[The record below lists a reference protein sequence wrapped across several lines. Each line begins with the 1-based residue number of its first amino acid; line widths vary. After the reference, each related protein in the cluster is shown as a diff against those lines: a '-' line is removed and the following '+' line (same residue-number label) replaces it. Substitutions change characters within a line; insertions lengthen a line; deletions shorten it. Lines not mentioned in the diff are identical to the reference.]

1 MRSTSSLLAIGQL
14 TLLVCGPVQGQD
26 LVIANA
32 RIIDGNGGIIDS
44 GSVVVRDGRIASVSA
59 ATANAAVEPA
69 AAEPADAGGA
79 RTINAGGMTVM
90 PGFIDAHRHLIS
102 GDPDLWL
109 AEQAVPRMQEFLDAG
124 FTTVLSAGDD
134 LDAILELRRRLDE
147 GEIRGPRLIAAGR
160 APLAQSTGGFAPGV
174 DPARIDVSRPPHRP
188 TEPAPGIPHE
198 ETRARVQQ
206 LAAIGVDAIKTVI
219 IVTPDGPEQETLSVI
234 ADEARRLGIPSITHA
249 VTVVDT
255 VAAVEAGT
263 HVLVHTPHIGQ
274 LDEETAR
281 MIADSG
287 IPMMS
292 TLGIFVPTFAADNTV
307 IRDRTGMDNV
317 PRFRDLD
324 PFPMDTI
331 SSAGQGPVNA
341 RMLWDAGIVYGFG
354 TDTRFLPRDA
364 LFHELRPLHLVF
376 SAEDIVTIMGR
387 NAAISIGR
395 LDELG
400 TVEAGKLADLVIL
413 DGDPLDD
420 PYDLLNVRVVVQGG
434 EIVVDNR

>member
-1 MRSTSSLLAIGQL
+1 MRRTFGLLAMGHL
-14 TLLVCGPVQGQD
+14 ALLFCSPVWGQD

-32 RIIDGNGGIIDS
+32 RIIDGNGGVIEN
-44 GSVVVRDGRIASVSA
+44 GTVVVQDGRIASVSA
-59 ATANAAVEPA
+59 G
-69 AAEPADAGGA
+69 PADSGGA
-79 RTINAGGMTVM
+79 QVIDAGGMTVM
-90 PGFIDAHRHLIS
+90 PGFIDAHRHVIS
-102 GDPDLWL
+102 GDPDPWL

-124 FTTVLSAGDD
+124 FTAVLSAGDN

-147 GEIRGPRLIAAGR
+147 GELRGPRLIVAGR
-160 APLAQSTGGFAPGV
+160 APLAQSTGGFTPGV
-174 DPARIDVSRPPHRP
+174 DPARIDISRPPHRP

-198 ETRARVQQ
+198 ETRARIQQ
-206 LAAIGVDAIKTVI
+206 LAAAGVDAIKTVI

-234 ADEARRLGIPSITHA
+234 ADEAERQGIPSITHS

-287 IPMMS
+287 IPMIS
-292 TLGIFVPTFAADNTV
+292 TLGIFVPTFAADNAV
-307 IRDRTGMDNV
+307 IRARTGLDNV
-317 PRFRDLD
+317 PRFRDLY

-341 RMLWDAGIVYGFG
+341 RMLWDAGMVYGFG
-354 TDTRFLPRDA
+354 TDTRFVPRDS
-364 LFHELRPLHLVF
+364 FYQELKPLVLMF
-376 SAEDIVTIMGR
+376 SAQDIVTIMSR
-387 NAAISIGR
+387 NAAMAIGR

-413 DGDPLDD
+413 DGDPLEN
-420 PYDLLNVRVVVQGG
+420 PHDLLDVSMVVKGG

>member
-1 MRSTSSLLAIGQL
+1 MSRTSGLLAIGHL
-14 TLLVCGPVQGQD
+14 TLLVGSSVWGQN
-26 LVIANA
+26 LVITNA
-32 RIIDGNGGIIDS
+32 RIIDGNGGVIDS
-44 GSVVVRDGRIASVSA
+44 GSVVVQAGRIASVSA
-59 ATANAAVEPA
+59 DPAN
-69 AAEPADAGGA
+69 AGGA
-79 RTINAGGMTVM
+79 ETINAGGMTVM
-90 PGFIDAHRHLIS
+90 PGFIDAHRHVIS
-102 GDPDLWL
+102 GDPDRWL
-109 AEQAVPRMQEFLDAG
+109 TEQAIPRMQEFLDAG

-134 LDAILELRRRLDE
+134 LVAILELRRRLDE
-147 GEIRGPRLIAAGR
+147 GEISGPRLMVSGR

-188 TEPAPGIPHE
+188 TESAPGIPHE
-198 ETRARVQQ
+198 QTRARIQQ
-206 LAAIGVDAIKTVI
+206 LADAGVDTIKTVI
-219 IVTPDGPEQETLSVI
+219 IITPDGPEQETLSVI
-234 ADEARRLGIPSITHA
+234 ADEAQRQGIPSITHA

-287 IPMMS
+287 IPMVS
-292 TLGIFVPTFAADNTV
+292 TLGIFVPTFAADNEL

-341 RMLWDAGIVYGFG
+341 RMLWDAGVVYGFG
-354 TDTRFLPRDA
+354 TDTRFEPQDS

-376 SAEDIVTIMGR
+376 SAADIVTIMSR
-387 NAAISIGR
+387 NAAIAIGR

-420 PYDLLNVRVVVQGG
+420 PYDLLNVRVVIQGG

>member
-1 MRSTSSLLAIGQL
+1 MRITSGLLAIGHL
-14 TLLVCGPVQGQD
+14 TLLVCGPAWGQN
-26 LVIANA
+26 LVIADA
-32 RIIDGNGGIIDS
+32 RIIDGNGGVIDS
-44 GSVVVRDGRIASVSA
+44 GTVVIQDGRIAAVS
-59 ATANAAVEPA
+59 T
-69 AAEPADAGGA
+69 EPADSGSAQVIDAGGL
-79 RTINAGGMTVM
+79 TVM
-90 PGFIDAHRHLIS
+90 PGFVDAHRHVIS
-102 GDPDLWL
+102 GDPDQWL
-109 AEQAVPRMQEFLDAG
+109 AEQSVPRMQEFLDAG

-134 LDAILELRRRLDE
+134 LDAILELRRRLEE

-160 APLAQSTGGFAPGV
+160 APLAQSAGGFAPGV

-198 ETRARVQQ
+198 QTRARIQQ
-206 LAAIGVDAIKTVI
+206 LADAGVDAIKTVI
-219 IVTPDGPEQETLSVI
+219 IITPDGPEQETLSVI
-234 ADEARRLGIPSITHA
+234 AEEAERLGIPSITHA

-281 MIADSG
+281 MITDSG

-292 TLGIFVPTFAADNTV
+292 TLGIFVPTFAADNAI

-317 PRFRDLD
+317 PRFRDLE

-354 TDTRFLPRDA
+354 TDTRFLPRDS

-376 SAEDIVTIMGR
+376 SAEDIVTIMSR
-387 NAAISIGR
+387 NAAIAIGR

-400 TVEAGKLADLVIL
+400 TVEAGKLADFVLL

-420 PYDLLNVRVVVQGG
+420 PYDLLNVSMVIKGG

>member
-1 MRSTSSLLAIGQL
+1 MRRTNGLLAIGHL
-14 TLLVCGPVQGQD
+14 TLLVCSPVWGQD
-26 LVIANA
+26 LAIANA
-32 RIIDGNGGIIDS
+32 RIIDGNGGVIDS
-44 GSVVVRDGRIASVSA
+44 GSVVVRGGRIASVSA
-59 ATANAAVEPA
+59 DS
-69 AAEPADAGGA
+69 ADTGGA
-79 RTINAGGMTVM
+79 EVIDAGGMTVM
-90 PGFIDAHRHLIS
+90 PGFIDAHRHVIS
-102 GDPDLWL
+102 GGPDRWL
-109 AEQAVPRMQEFLDAG
+109 AEQAIPRMQEFLDAG

-147 GEIRGPRLIAAGR
+147 GEISGPRLMVSGR

-198 ETRARVQQ
+198 QTRARIQQ
-206 LAAIGVDAIKTVI
+206 LADAGVDTIKTVI
-219 IVTPDGPEQETLSVI
+219 IITPDGPEQETLSVI
-234 ADEARRLGIPSITHA
+234 ADEAQRQGIPSITHA

-287 IPMMS
+287 IPMVS
-292 TLGIFVPTFAADNTV
+292 TLGIFVPTFAADNEL

-341 RMLWDAGIVYGFG
+341 RMLWDAGVVYGFG
-354 TDTRFLPRDA
+354 TDTRFEPQDS

-376 SAEDIVTIMGR
+376 SAADIVTIMSR
-387 NAAISIGR
+387 NAAIAIGR
-395 LDELG
+395 PNELG

-420 PYDLLNVRVVVQGG
+420 PYDLLNVRVVIQGG

>member
-1 MRSTSSLLAIGQL
+1 MRMTSGLLASGHLI
-14 TLLVCGPVQGQD
+14 LLVCGQAWGQN
-26 LVIANA
+26 LAIANA
-32 RIIDGNGGIIDS
+32 RIIDGNGGVIDS
-44 GSVVVRDGRIASVSA
+44 GTIVVQDGRIASVS
-59 ATANAAVEPA
+59 T
-69 AAEPADAGGA
+69 EPADSDGVQVIDAGGL
-79 RTINAGGMTVM
+79 TVM
-90 PGFIDAHRHLIS
+90 PGFIDAHRHVIN
-102 GDPDLWL
+102 GDPDQWL
-109 AEQAVPRMQEFLDAG
+109 DEQAVPRMREFLEAG

-134 LDAILELRRRLDE
+134 LDAILELRRRLEE
-147 GEIRGPRLIAAGR
+147 GEIGGPRLIAAGR

-174 DPARIDVSRPPHRP
+174 DPARIDISRPPHRP

-198 ETRARVQQ
+198 QTRARVQQ
-206 LAAIGVDAIKTVI
+206 LADAGVDAIKTVI

-234 ADEARRLGIPSITHA
+234 ADEAERLGIPSITHA

-274 LDEETAR
+274 LDEETAQ

-292 TLGIFVPTFAADNTV
+292 TLGIFVPTFAADNAI

-354 TDTRFLPRDA
+354 TDTRFLPRDS
-364 LFHELRPLHLVF
+364 LLHELRPLHLVF
-376 SAEDIVTIMGR
+376 SAEDIVTIMSR
-387 NAAISIGR
+387 NAAIAIGR
-395 LDELG
+395 PDELG
-400 TVEAGKLADLVIL
+400 TIEAGKLADLVIL

-420 PYDLLNVRVVVQGG
+420 PYDLLNVSMVIKGG

>member
-1 MRSTSSLLAIGQL
+1 MSRTSGLLAIGHL
-14 TLLVCGPVQGQD
+14 TLLVCSPVWGQD
-26 LVIANA
+26 LAIANA
-32 RIIDGNGGIIDS
+32 RIIDGNGGVIDS
-44 GSVVVRDGRIASVSA
+44 GSVVVRDDRIASVA
-59 ATANAAVEPA
+59 ADS
-69 AAEPADAGGA
+69 ADAGGA
-79 RTINAGGMTVM
+79 RVIDAGGMTVM

-102 GDPDLWL
+102 GDPDQWL
-109 AEQAVPRMQEFLDAG
+109 AEQSAPRMQEFLDAG

-147 GEIRGPRLIAAGR
+147 GEISGPRLMVSGR

-198 ETRARVQQ
+198 QTRARIQQ
-206 LAAIGVDAIKTVI
+206 LANTGVDTIKTVI

-234 ADEARRLGIPSITHA
+234 ADEAQRLGIPSITHA

-255 VAAVEAGT
+255 VAAVQAGT

-287 IPMMS
+287 IPMVS
-292 TLGIFVPTFAADNTV
+292 TLGIFVPTFAADNEL

-354 TDTRFLPRDA
+354 TDTRFEPKDS
-364 LFHELRPLHLVF
+364 LFHELKPLHLVF
-376 SAEDIVTIMGR
+376 SAEDIVTIMSR
-387 NAAISIGR
+387 NAAIAIGR

-420 PYDLLNVRVVVQGG
+420 PYDLLNVRVVIKGG

>member
-1 MRSTSSLLAIGQL
+1 MRMTSGLLAIGHL
-14 TLLVCGPVQGQD
+14 LLLVCGPAWGQN

-32 RIIDGNGGIIDS
+32 RIINGDGEVMDS
-44 GSVVVRDGRIASVSA
+44 GSVVVQGNRIASVSA
-59 ATANAAVEPA
+59 VPA
-69 AAEPADAGGA
+69 EAGGA
-79 RTINAGGMTVM
+79 QVIDADGLTVM
-90 PGFIDAHRHLIS
+90 PGFIDAHRHVIS
-102 GDPDLWL
+102 GDPDQWL
-109 AEQAVPRMQEFLDAG
+109 DEQAVPRMQEFLDAG

-134 LDAILELRRRLDE
+134 LDAILELRRRLEE

-160 APLAQSTGGFAPGV
+160 APLAQSTGAFAPGV
-174 DPARIDVSRPPHRP
+174 DPARIDISRPPHRP

-198 ETRARVQQ
+198 QTRARIQQ
-206 LAAIGVDAIKTVI
+206 LAEAGVDAIKTVI
-219 IVTPDGPEQETLSVI
+219 IITPDGPEQETLSVI
-234 ADEARRLGIPSITHA
+234 ADEAERLGIPSITHA

-274 LDEETAR
+274 LDEETAQ

-292 TLGIFVPTFAADNTV
+292 TLGIFVPTFAADNAI

-354 TDTRFLPRDA
+354 TDTRFLPRDS

-376 SAEDIVTIMGR
+376 SAEDIVTIMSR
-387 NAAISIGR
+387 NAAIAIGR

-400 TVEAGKLADLVIL
+400 TVEAGKLADLVLL

-420 PYDLLNVRVVVQGG
+420 PYNLLNVSMVIKGG

>member
-1 MRSTSSLLAIGQL
+1 MRKTIGLLAMGHL
-14 TLLVCGPVQGQD
+14 TVLFCGPVLGQN
-26 LVIANA
+26 LVITNA
-32 RIIDGNGGIIDS
+32 RIIDGNGGVIDS
-44 GSVVVRDGRIASVSA
+44 GSVVVQDGIITAVSA
-59 ATANAAVEPA
+59 G
-69 AAEPADAGGA
+69 PADSGDAQFLD
-79 RTINAGGMTVM
+79 AGGMTVM
-90 PGFIDAHRHLIS
+90 PGFIDAHRHVIS
-102 GDPDLWL
+102 GDPDQWL
-109 AEQAVPRMQEFLDAG
+109 AEQAVPRMQGFLDAG

-174 DPARIDVSRPPHRP
+174 DPARIDISRPPHRP
-188 TEPAPGIPHE
+188 TEPAPGIPQE
-198 ETRARVQQ
+198 DTRARIQQ
-206 LAAIGVDAIKTVI
+206 LAAAGVDAIKTVI

-234 ADEARRLGIPSITHA
+234 ADEAQRLGIPSITHA

-292 TLGIFVPTFAADNTV
+292 TLGIFVPTFAADNEV

-331 SSAGQGPVNA
+331 ASAGQGPVNA
-341 RMLWDAGIVYGFG
+341 RMLWDAGIVYGYG
-354 TDTRFLPRDA
+354 SDTRFVPRDS
-364 LFHELRPLHLVF
+364 LFQELKPLVLVF
-376 SAEDIVTIMGR
+376 SAEDIVTIMSR
-387 NAAISIGR
+387 NAAIAIGR

-413 DGDPLDD
+413 DGDPLED
-420 PYDLLNVRVVVQGG
+420 PYDLLNVSMVIKGG

>member
-1 MRSTSSLLAIGQL
+1 MRMTSGLLATGHL
-14 TLLVCGPVQGQD
+14 LLLVCGPAWGQN

-32 RIIDGNGGIIDS
+32 RIIDGNGGVMDS
-44 GSVVVRDGRIASVSA
+44 GSVVVQDGRIASVSA
-59 ATANAAVEPA
+59 A
-69 AAEPADAGGA
+69 PADAGGA
-79 RTINAGGMTVM
+79 QVIDADGLTVM
-90 PGFIDAHRHLIS
+90 PGFIDAHRHVIS
-102 GDPDLWL
+102 GDPDKWL

-134 LDAILELRRRLDE
+134 LDAILELRRRLGE

-174 DPARIDVSRPPHRP
+174 DPARIDISRPPHRP
-188 TEPAPGIPHE
+188 TEPAPGIPHVHS
-198 ETRARVQQ
+198 RARIQ
-206 LAAIGVDAIKTVI
+206 LLAEVGVDAIKTVI
-219 IVTPDGPEQETLSVI
+219 IITPDGPEQETLSVI
-234 ADEARRLGIPSITHA
+234 ADEAERLGIPSITHA

-274 LDEETAR
+274 LDEETAQ

-292 TLGIFVPTFAADNTV
+292 TLGIFVPTFAADNAI

-317 PRFRDLD
+317 PRFRDLE

-354 TDTRFLPRDA
+354 TDTRFLPRDS

-376 SAEDIVTIMGR
+376 SAEDIVTIMSR
-387 NAAISIGR
+387 NAAIAIGR

-400 TVEAGKLADLVIL
+400 TVEAGKLADIVLL

-420 PYDLLNVRVVVQGG
+420 PYNLLKVSIVIKGG

>member
-1 MRSTSSLLAIGQL
+1 MRGTGGLLAIGHL
-14 TLLVCGPVQGQD
+14 ALLVCSPVWSQD
-26 LVIANA
+26 LAITNA
-32 RIIDGNGGIIDS
+32 RIIDGNGGVIDS
-44 GSVVVRDGRIASVSA
+44 GSVVVRDGLI
-59 ATANAAVEPA
+59 AAVA
-69 AAEPADAGGA
+69 AAPADAGGGQA
-79 RTINAGGMTVM
+79 IDAGGMTVM

-102 GDPDLWL
+102 GDPDRWL
-109 AEQAVPRMQEFLDAG
+109 AEQSVPRMQEFLDAG
-124 FTTVLSAGDD
+124 FTAVLSAGDD

-147 GEIRGPRLIAAGR
+147 GEISGPRLMVSGR

-198 ETRARVQQ
+198 QTRARIQQ
-206 LAAIGVDAIKTVI
+206 LADAGVDTIKTVI
-219 IVTPDGPEQETLSVI
+219 IITPDGPEQETLSVI
-234 ADEARRLGIPSITHA
+234 ADEAQRLGIPSITHA

-287 IPMMS
+287 IPMVS
-292 TLGIFVPTFAADNTV
+292 TLGIFVPTFAADNEL

-331 SSAGQGPVNA
+331 SSAGQAPVNA

-354 TDTRFLPRDA
+354 TDTRFEPKDA
-364 LFHELRPLHLVF
+364 LFHELKPLHLVF

-387 NAAISIGR
+387 NAAIAIGR

-420 PYDLLNVRVVVQGG
+420 PYDVLNVRVVIQGG

>member
-1 MRSTSSLLAIGQL
+1 MRMTSGLLAIGHML
-14 TLLVCGPVQGQD
+14 LLVCSPAWGQD

-32 RIIDGNGGIIDS
+32 RIIDGNGGVMDS
-44 GSVVVRDGRIASVSA
+44 GSVVVQGGRIASVSA
-59 ATANAAVEPA
+59 L
-69 AAEPADAGGA
+69 PADAGGA
-79 RTINAGGMTVM
+79 QVIDAGGLTVM
-90 PGFIDAHRHLIS
+90 PGFIDAHRHVIS
-102 GDPDLWL
+102 GDPDQWL
-109 AEQAVPRMQEFLDAG
+109 AEQAAPRMQEFLDAG

-134 LDAILELRRRLDE
+134 LDAILELRRRLGE
-147 GEIRGPRLIAAGR
+147 GEISGPRLIAAGR

-174 DPARIDVSRPPHRP
+174 DPARIDISRPPHRP
-188 TEPAPGIPHE
+188 TEPAPEIPHE
-198 ETRARVQQ
+198 QTRARIQQ
-206 LAAIGVDAIKTVI
+206 LANAGVDAIKTVI
-219 IVTPDGPEQETLSVI
+219 IITPDGPEQETLSVI
-234 ADEARRLGIPSITHA
+234 AQEAERLGIPSITHA

-255 VAAVEAGT
+255 IAAVEAGT

-274 LDEETAR
+274 LDEETAQ

-292 TLGIFVPTFAADNTV
+292 TLGIFVPTFAADNAI

-354 TDTRFLPRDA
+354 TDTRFLPRDS
-364 LFHELRPLHLVF
+364 LFHELRPLRLVF
-376 SAEDIVTIMGR
+376 SAKDIVTIMSR
-387 NAAISIGR
+387 NAAIAIGR

-400 TVEAGKLADLVIL
+400 TVEAGKLADLVLL

-420 PYDLLNVRVVVQGG
+420 PFNLLNVSMVIKGG

>member
-1 MRSTSSLLAIGQL
+1 MRRTSGLLAIGHL
-14 TLLVCGPVQGQD
+14 ALLVCSRVWGQD
-26 LVIANA
+26 LAITNA
-32 RIIDGNGGIIDS
+32 RIIDGNGGVIDS
-44 GSVVVRDGRIASVSA
+44 GSIIVRDGRIASVS
-59 ATANAAVEPA
+59 PDL
-69 AAEPADAGGA
+69 ADAGSA
-79 RTINAGGMTVM
+79 ESIDAGGMTVM
-90 PGFIDAHRHLIS
+90 PGFIDAHRHVIS
-102 GDPDLWL
+102 GDPDQWL
-109 AEQAVPRMQEFLDAG
+109 AEESVPRMQEFLDAG

-147 GEIRGPRLIAAGR
+147 GEISGPRLMVSGR

-198 ETRARVQQ
+198 QTRARIQQ
-206 LAAIGVDAIKTVI
+206 LADAGVDTIKTVI
-219 IVTPDGPEQETLSVI
+219 IITPDGPEQETLSVI
-234 ADEARRLGIPSITHA
+234 ADEAQRQGIPSITHA

-281 MIADSG
+281 MIAASG
-287 IPMMS
+287 IPMVS
-292 TLGIFVPTFAADNTV
+292 TLGIFVPTFAADNEL

-354 TDTRFLPRDA
+354 TDTRFEPKDS
-364 LFHELRPLHLVF
+364 LFHELKPLHLVF
-376 SAEDIVTIMGR
+376 SAEDIVTIMSR
-387 NAAISIGR
+387 NAAIAIGR

-420 PYDLLNVRVVVQGG
+420 PYDLLNVRVVIQGG

>member
-1 MRSTSSLLAIGQL
+1 MRRTSGLLAIGHL
-14 TLLVCGPVQGQD
+14 ALLVCSRVWGQD
-26 LVIANA
+26 LAITNA
-32 RIIDGNGGIIDS
+32 RIIDGNGGVIDS
-44 GSVVVRDGRIASVSA
+44 GSIIVRDGRIASVS
-59 ATANAAVEPA
+59 PDL
-69 AAEPADAGGA
+69 ADAGSA
-79 RTINAGGMTVM
+79 ESIDAGGMTVM

-102 GDPDLWL
+102 GDPDQWL
-109 AEQAVPRMQEFLDAG
+109 AEQSVPRMQEFLDAG

-134 LDAILELRRRLDE
+134 LDAILELRRRLHE
-147 GEIRGPRLIAAGR
+147 GEISGPRLIVSGR

-198 ETRARVQQ
+198 QTRARIQQ
-206 LAAIGVDAIKTVI
+206 LADAGVDTIKTVI
-219 IVTPDGPEQETLSVI
+219 IITPDGPEQETLSVI
-234 ADEARRLGIPSITHA
+234 ADEAQRQGIPSITHA

-281 MIADSG
+281 IIADSG
-287 IPMMS
+287 IPMVS
-292 TLGIFVPTFAADNTV
+292 TLGIFVPTFAAENEL

-354 TDTRFLPRDA
+354 TDTRFEPQDS
-364 LFHELRPLHLVF
+364 LFHELKPLHLVF
-376 SAEDIVTIMGR
+376 SAEDIVTIMSR
-387 NAAISIGR
+387 NAAIAIGR

-420 PYDLLNVRVVVQGG
+420 PYDLLNVRVVIQGG

>member
-1 MRSTSSLLAIGQL
+1 MRRTIGLLGMGHLA
-14 TLLVCGPVQGQD
+14 LLFCSPVWGQD

-32 RIIDGNGGIIDS
+32 RIIDGNGGVIQN
-44 GSVVVRDGRIASVSA
+44 GTVVVQDGRIASVSA
-59 ATANAAVEPA
+59 G
-69 AAEPADAGGA
+69 PADSGEAQV
-79 RTINAGGMTVM
+79 IDAGGMTVM
-90 PGFIDAHRHLIS
+90 PGFIDAHRHVIS
-102 GDPDLWL
+102 GDPDPWL
-109 AEQAVPRMQEFLDAG
+109 AEQAIPRMQEFLDAG
-124 FTTVLSAGDD
+124 FTTVLSAGDN

-147 GEIRGPRLIAAGR
+147 GELRGPRLIVAGR
-160 APLAQSTGGFAPGV
+160 APLAQSTGGFTPGV
-174 DPARIDVSRPPHRP
+174 DPARIDISRPPHRP

-198 ETRARVQQ
+198 ETRARIQQ
-206 LAAIGVDAIKTVI
+206 LAAAGVDAIKTVI

-234 ADEARRLGIPSITHA
+234 ADEAERHGIPSITHA

-287 IPMMS
+287 IPMIS
-292 TLGIFVPTFAADNTV
+292 TLGIFVPTFAADNAV
-307 IRDRTGMDNV
+307 IRARTGLDNV
-317 PRFRDLD
+317 PRFRDLY

-341 RMLWDAGIVYGFG
+341 RMLWDAGMVYGFG
-354 TDTRFLPRDA
+354 TDTRFVPRDS
-364 LFHELRPLHLVF
+364 FYQELKPLVLMF
-376 SAEDIVTIMGR
+376 SAQDIVTIMSR
-387 NAAISIGR
+387 NAAMAIGR

-413 DGDPLDD
+413 DGDPLEN
-420 PYDLLNVRVVVQGG
+420 PYDLLDVSMVVKGG

>member
-1 MRSTSSLLAIGQL
+1 MRRTFGLLAMSHL
-14 TLLVCGPVQGQD
+14 TLLFCSPVWGQD
-26 LVIANA
+26 LMITNA
-32 RIIDGNGGIIDS
+32 RIIDGNGGVIEN
-44 GSVVVRDGRIASVSA
+44 GSVAVEDGRIASVSA
-59 ATANAAVEPA
+59 GPSDSGSAQVI
-69 AAEPADAGGA
+69 D
-79 RTINAGGMTVM
+79 AGGMTVM
-90 PGFIDAHRHLIS
+90 PGFIDAHRHVIS
-102 GDPDLWL
+102 GDPDQWL
-109 AEQAVPRMQEFLDAG
+109 AEQAARRMQEFLDGG

-147 GEIRGPRLIAAGR
+147 GELRGPRLIVAGR
-160 APLAQSTGGFAPGV
+160 AALAQSTAGFTPGV
-174 DPARIDVSRPPHRP
+174 DPARIDISRPPHRP

-198 ETRARVQQ
+198 ETRARIQQ
-206 LAAIGVDAIKTVI
+206 LAAAGVDAIKTVI
-219 IVTPDGPEQETLSVI
+219 IVTPDGPEQETLSVV
-234 ADEARRLGIPSITHA
+234 AEEAERQGIPSITHA

-287 IPMMS
+287 IPMVS
-292 TLGIFVPTFAADNTV
+292 TLGIFVPTFAADNAV

-317 PRFRDLD
+317 PRFRDLE

-341 RMLWDAGIVYGFG
+341 RMLWDAGLVYGFG
-354 TDTRFLPRDA
+354 TDTRFVPRDS
-364 LFHELRPLHLVF
+364 LYQELKPLHLVF
-376 SAEDIVTIMGR
+376 SAQDIVTIMSR
-387 NAAISIGR
+387 NAAIAIGR

-413 DGDPLDD
+413 DGDPLEN
-420 PYDLLNVRVVVQGG
+420 PYDLLDVSMVVKGG

>member
-1 MRSTSSLLAIGQL
+1 MRRTMGLLTIGHL
-14 TLLVCGPVQGQD
+14 TFLLCGPVLGQN
-26 LVIANA
+26 LVISNA
-32 RIIDGNGGIIDS
+32 RIIDGNGGVIDAGTVVVQDGIITAVSAGPADS
-44 GSVVVRDGRIASVSA
+44 G
-59 ATANAAVEPA
+59 NAQLL
-69 AAEPADAGGA
+69 DAGGK
-79 RTINAGGMTVM
+79 TVM
-90 PGFIDAHRHLIS
+90 PGFIDAHRHVIS
-102 GDPDLWL
+102 GDPDQWL
-109 AEQAVPRMQEFLDAG
+109 AEQAVPRMQGFLDAG

-147 GEIRGPRLIAAGR
+147 GEIRGPRLLAAGR

-174 DPARIDVSRPPHRP
+174 DPARIDISRPPHRP

-206 LAAIGVDAIKTVI
+206 LAAAGVDAIKTVI

-234 ADEARRLGIPSITHA
+234 ADEAQRLGIPSITHA

-292 TLGIFVPTFAADNTV
+292 TLGIFVPTFAADNEV

-331 SSAGQGPVNA
+331 ASAGQGPVNA
-341 RMLWDAGIVYGFG
+341 RMLWDAGIVYGYG
-354 TDTRFLPRDA
+354 SDTRFVPRDS
-364 LFHELRPLHLVF
+364 LFQELKPLVLVF
-376 SAEDIVTIMGR
+376 SAEDIVTIMSR
-387 NAAISIGR
+387 NAAIAIGR

-413 DGDPLDD
+413 DGDPLED
-420 PYDLLNVRVVVQGG
+420 PYDLLNVSMVIKGG

>member
-1 MRSTSSLLAIGQL
+1 MRGTGGLLAIGHL
-14 TLLVCGPVQGQD
+14 ALLVCSPVWSQD
-26 LVIANA
+26 LAITNA
-32 RIIDGNGGIIDS
+32 RIIDGNGGVIDS
-44 GSVVVRDGRIASVSA
+44 GSVVVRDGRIA
-59 ATANAAVEPA
+59 AVA
-69 AAEPADAGGA
+69 AAPADAGGGQA
-79 RTINAGGMTVM
+79 IDAGGMTVM

-102 GDPDLWL
+102 GDPDRWL
-109 AEQAVPRMQEFLDAG
+109 AEQSVPRMQEFLDAG

-147 GEIRGPRLIAAGR
+147 GEISGPRLMVSGR

-198 ETRARVQQ
+198 QTRARIQQ
-206 LAAIGVDAIKTVI
+206 LADAGVDTIKTVI
-219 IVTPDGPEQETLSVI
+219 IITPEGPEQETLSVI
-234 ADEARRLGIPSITHA
+234 ADEAQRLGIPSITHA

-287 IPMMS
+287 IPMVS
-292 TLGIFVPTFAADNTV
+292 TLGIFVPTFAADNEL

-331 SSAGQGPVNA
+331 SSAGQAPVNA

-354 TDTRFLPRDA
+354 TDTRFEPKDA
-364 LFHELRPLHLVF
+364 LFHELKPLHLVF

-387 NAAISIGR
+387 NAAIAIGR

-420 PYDLLNVRVVVQGG
+420 PYDLLNVRVVIQGG

>member
-1 MRSTSSLLAIGQL
+1 MRNTIGLLATGYLALLITSTGWGQN
-14 TLLVCGPVQGQD
+14 

-32 RIIDGNGGIIDS
+32 RIIDGNGGVIEG
-44 GSVVVRDGRIASVSA
+44 GSVVVQAGRIASVSA
-59 ATANAAVEPA
+59 GT
-69 AAEPADAGGA
+69 ADAGGEEA
-79 RTINAGGMTVM
+79 IDAGGMTVM
-90 PGFIDAHRHLIS
+90 PGFIDAHRHVIS
-102 GDPDLWL
+102 GDPDQWL

-134 LDAILELRRRLDE
+134 LDAILELRRRLEE
-147 GEIRGPRLIAAGR
+147 GEIRGPRLIASGR
-160 APLAQSTGGFAPGV
+160 APLAQSTGGFTPGV
-174 DPARIDVSRPPHRP
+174 DPARIDISRPPHRP

-198 ETRARVQQ
+198 QTRARIQQ
-206 LAAIGVDAIKTVI
+206 LAGAGVDAIKTVI

-234 ADEARRLGIPSITHA
+234 AEEAERLGIPSITHA

-292 TLGIFVPTFAADNTV
+292 TLGIFVPTFAADNEV

-354 TDTRFLPRDA
+354 TDTRFLPRDS
-364 LFHELRPLHLVF
+364 LFQELKPLHLVF
-376 SAEDIVTIMGR
+376 SAEDIVTIMSR
-387 NAAISIGR
+387 NASIAIGR
-395 LDELG
+395 LNELG

-420 PYDLLNVRVVVQGG
+420 PYDLLNVSMVIKGG
-434 EIVVDNR
+434 EIVVDKR

>member
-1 MRSTSSLLAIGQL
+1 MRMTSGLLAIGLL
-14 TLLVCGPVQGQD
+14 TLLVCGPVWSQN

-32 RIIDGNGGIIDS
+32 RIIDGNGGVIDS
-44 GSVVVRDGRIASVSA
+44 GAILVQDGRIASVSTEA
-59 ATANAAVEPA
+59 ADSDGAQVI
-69 AAEPADAGGA
+69 DAGGL
-79 RTINAGGMTVM
+79 TVM
-90 PGFIDAHRHLIS
+90 PGFIDAHRHVIS
-102 GDPDLWL
+102 GDPDKWL
-109 AEQAVPRMQEFLDAG
+109 DEQAVPRMQEFLDAG

-134 LDAILELRRRLDE
+134 LDAILELRRRLEE

-174 DPARIDVSRPPHRP
+174 DPARIDISRPPHRP

-198 ETRARVQQ
+198 QTRARIQQ
-206 LAAIGVDAIKTVI
+206 LAEAGVDAIKTVI
-219 IVTPDGPEQETLSVI
+219 IITPDGPEQETLSVI
-234 ADEARRLGIPSITHA
+234 ADEAERLGIPSITHA

-274 LDEETAR
+274 LDEETAQ

-292 TLGIFVPTFAADNTV
+292 TLGIFVPTFAADNAI

-317 PRFRDLD
+317 PRFRDIE

-354 TDTRFLPRDA
+354 TDTRFLPRDS
-364 LFHELRPLHLVF
+364 LFHELRPLRLVF
-376 SAEDIVTIMGR
+376 SAEDIVTIMSR
-387 NAAISIGR
+387 NAAIAIGR

-400 TVEAGKLADLVIL
+400 TVEAGKLADFVLL

-420 PYDLLNVRVVVQGG
+420 PYNLLNVSMVIKGG

>member
-1 MRSTSSLLAIGQL
+1 MRTASGLLAIGHL
-14 TLLVCGPVQGQD
+14 TFLVCSPVWGQD

-32 RIIDGNGGIIDS
+32 RIIDGNGGVIDS
-44 GSVVVRDGRIASVSA
+44 GAVVVQDGRIASV
-59 ATANAAVEPA
+59 

-79 RTINAGGMTVM
+79 RVIDAGGMAVM
-90 PGFIDAHRHLIS
+90 PGFIDAHRHVIS
-102 GDPDLWL
+102 GDPDQWL
-109 AEQAVPRMQEFLDAG
+109 AEQAIPRMQEFLDAG

-134 LDAILELRRRLDE
+134 LDAILELRRRLDD
-147 GEIRGPRLIAAGR
+147 GEISGPRLMVSGR

-198 ETRARVQQ
+198 QTRARIQQ
-206 LAAIGVDAIKTVI
+206 LANAGVDTIKTVI
-219 IVTPDGPEQETLSVI
+219 IITPDGPELETLSVI
-234 ADEARRLGIPSITHA
+234 ADEAQRLGIPSITHA

-274 LDEETAR
+274 LDEETAQ
-281 MIADSG
+281 MIANSG
-287 IPMMS
+287 IPMVS
-292 TLGIFVPTFAADNTV
+292 TLGIFVPTFAADNEL

-341 RMLWDAGIVYGFG
+341 RMLWDAGIIYGFG
-354 TDTRFLPRDA
+354 TDTRFEPQDS
-364 LFHELRPLHLVF
+364 LFHELKPLLLVF
-376 SAEDIVTIMGR
+376 SAEDIVTIMSR
-387 NAAISIGR
+387 NAAIAIGK

-400 TVEAGKLADLVIL
+400 TVEAGKVADLVIL

-420 PYDLLNVRVVVQGG
+420 PYDLLNVRVVIKGG

>member
-1 MRSTSSLLAIGQL
+1 MRRIVGLLAIGNL
-14 TLLVCGPVQGQD
+14 TFLLCGPVLGQN
-26 LVIANA
+26 LVISNA
-32 RIIDGNGGIIDS
+32 RIIDGNGGVIDS
-44 GSVVVRDGRIASVSA
+44 GSVVVQDGIITAVSA
-59 ATANAAVEPA
+59 G
-69 AAEPADAGGA
+69 PADSGDAQLLD
-79 RTINAGGMTVM
+79 AGGMTVM
-90 PGFIDAHRHLIS
+90 PGFIDAHRHVIS
-102 GDPDLWL
+102 GDPDQWL
-109 AEQAVPRMQEFLDAG
+109 AEQAVPRMQGFLDAG

-174 DPARIDVSRPPHRP
+174 DPARIDISRPPHRP
-188 TEPAPGIPHE
+188 TEPAPGVPHE
-198 ETRARVQQ
+198 ETRARIQQ
-206 LAAIGVDAIKTVI
+206 LAAAGVDAIKTVI
-219 IVTPDGPEQETLSVI
+219 IVTPGGPEQETLSVI
-234 ADEARRLGIPSITHA
+234 ADEAERLGIPSITHA

-292 TLGIFVPTFAADNTV
+292 TLGIFVPTFAADNEV

-331 SSAGQGPVNA
+331 ASAGQGPVNA
-341 RMLWDAGIVYGFG
+341 RMLWDAGIVYGYG
-354 TDTRFLPRDA
+354 SDTRFVPRDS
-364 LFHELRPLHLVF
+364 LFQELKPLHLVF
-376 SAEDIVTIMGR
+376 SAEDIVTIMSR
-387 NAAISIGR
+387 NAAIAVGR

-400 TVEAGKLADLVIL
+400 TIEAGKLADLVIL
-413 DGDPLDD
+413 HGDPLED
-420 PYDLLNVRVVVQGG
+420 PYDLLNVSMVIKGG

>member
-1 MRSTSSLLAIGQL
+1 MRKTIGLLAMGHL
-14 TLLVCGPVQGQD
+14 TVLFCGPVLGQN

-32 RIIDGNGGIIDS
+32 RIIDGNGGVIDAGTVVVQDGIITAVSAGPADS
-44 GSVVVRDGRIASVSA
+44 G
-59 ATANAAVEPA
+59 NAQLL
-69 AAEPADAGGA
+69 D
-79 RTINAGGMTVM
+79 AGGMTVM
-90 PGFIDAHRHLIS
+90 PGFIDAHRHVIS
-102 GDPDLWL
+102 GDPDQWL
-109 AEQAVPRMQEFLDAG
+109 AEQAVPRMQGFLDAG

-174 DPARIDVSRPPHRP
+174 DPARIDISRPPHRP

-198 ETRARVQQ
+198 DTRARIQQ
-206 LAAIGVDAIKTVI
+206 LAAAGVDAIKTVI
-219 IVTPDGPEQETLSVI
+219 IVTPGGPEQETLSVI
-234 ADEARRLGIPSITHA
+234 ADEAQRLGIPSITHA

-292 TLGIFVPTFAADNTV
+292 TLGIFVPTFAADNEV

-331 SSAGQGPVNA
+331 ASAGQGPVNA
-341 RMLWDAGIVYGFG
+341 RMLWDAGIVYGYG
-354 TDTRFLPRDA
+354 SDTRFVPRDS
-364 LFHELRPLHLVF
+364 LFQELKPLVLVF
-376 SAEDIVTIMGR
+376 SAEDIVTIMSR
-387 NAAISIGR
+387 NAAIAIGR

-413 DGDPLDD
+413 DGDPLED
-420 PYDLLNVRVVVQGG
+420 PYDLLNVSMVIKGG

>member
-1 MRSTSSLLAIGQL
+1 MRRTSGLLAIGHL
-14 TLLVCGPVQGQD
+14 ALLVCSRVWGQD
-26 LVIANA
+26 LAITNA
-32 RIIDGNGGIIDS
+32 RIIDGNGGVIDS
-44 GSVVVRDGRIASVSA
+44 GSIIVRDGRIASVS
-59 ATANAAVEPA
+59 PDL
-69 AAEPADAGGA
+69 ADAGSA
-79 RTINAGGMTVM
+79 ESIDAGGMTVM
-90 PGFIDAHRHLIS
+90 PGFIDAHRHVIS
-102 GDPDLWL
+102 GDPDQWL
-109 AEQAVPRMQEFLDAG
+109 AEESVPRMQEFLDAG

-134 LDAILELRRRLDE
+134 LDAILELRRRLHE
-147 GEIRGPRLIAAGR
+147 GEISGPRLIVSGR

-198 ETRARVQQ
+198 QTRARIQQ
-206 LAAIGVDAIKTVI
+206 LADAGVDTIKTVI
-219 IVTPDGPEQETLSVI
+219 IITPDGPEQETLSVI
-234 ADEARRLGIPSITHA
+234 ADEAQRQGIPSITHA

-263 HVLVHTPHIGQ
+263 HALVHTPHIGQ

-281 MIADSG
+281 IIADSG
-287 IPMMS
+287 IPMVS
-292 TLGIFVPTFAADNTV
+292 TLGIFVPTFAADNEL

-354 TDTRFLPRDA
+354 TDTRFEPQDS
-364 LFHELRPLHLVF
+364 LFHELKPLHLVF

-387 NAAISIGR
+387 NAAIAIGR

-420 PYDLLNVRVVVQGG
+420 PYDLLNVRVVIQGG

>member
-1 MRSTSSLLAIGQL
+1 MRRTNGLLAIGHL
-14 TLLVCGPVQGQD
+14 TLLVCSPVWGQD
-26 LVIANA
+26 LAIANA
-32 RIIDGNGGIIDS
+32 RIIDGNGGVIDS
-44 GSVVVRDGRIASVSA
+44 GSVVVRGGRIASVSA
-59 ATANAAVEPA
+59 DS
-69 AAEPADAGGA
+69 ADTGGA
-79 RTINAGGMTVM
+79 QTIDAGGMTVM
-90 PGFIDAHRHLIS
+90 PGFIDAHRHVIS
-102 GDPDLWL
+102 GDPDQWL
-109 AEQAVPRMQEFLDAG
+109 AEQSVPRMQEFLDAG

-147 GEIRGPRLIAAGR
+147 GEISGPRLMVSGR

-198 ETRARVQQ
+198 QTRARIQQ
-206 LAAIGVDAIKTVI
+206 LADAGVDTIKTVI
-219 IVTPDGPEQETLSVI
+219 IITPDGPEQETLSVI
-234 ADEARRLGIPSITHA
+234 ADEAQRLGIPSITHA

-287 IPMMS
+287 IPMVS
-292 TLGIFVPTFAADNTV
+292 TLGIFVPTFAADNEL

-341 RMLWDAGIVYGFG
+341 RMLWDAGVVYGFG
-354 TDTRFLPRDA
+354 TDTRFEPQDS

-376 SAEDIVTIMGR
+376 SAADIVTIMSR
-387 NAAISIGR
+387 NAAIAIGR
-395 LDELG
+395 LNELG

-420 PYDLLNVRVVVQGG
+420 PYDLLNVRVVIQGG

>member
-1 MRSTSSLLAIGQL
+1 MRRTISLLAIGHL
-14 TLLVCGPVQGQD
+14 TLLVGSSVWGQN
-26 LVIANA
+26 LVITNA
-32 RIIDGNGGIIDS
+32 RIIDGNGGVIDS
-44 GSVVVRDGRIASVSA
+44 GSVVVQAGRIASVSA
-59 ATANAAVEPA
+59 DPAN
-69 AAEPADAGGA
+69 AGGA
-79 RTINAGGMTVM
+79 ETINAGGMTVM
-90 PGFIDAHRHLIS
+90 PGFIDAHRHVIS
-102 GDPDLWL
+102 GDPDRWL
-109 AEQAVPRMQEFLDAG
+109 TEQAIPRMQEFLDAG

-134 LDAILELRRRLDE
+134 LAAILELRRRLDE
-147 GEIRGPRLIAAGR
+147 GEISGPRLMVSGR

-174 DPARIDVSRPPHRP
+174 DPARIDISRPPHRP
-188 TEPAPGIPHE
+188 TESAPGIPHE
-198 ETRARVQQ
+198 QTRARIQQ
-206 LAAIGVDAIKTVI
+206 LADAGVDTIKTVI
-219 IVTPDGPEQETLSVI
+219 IITPDGPEQETLSVI
-234 ADEARRLGIPSITHA
+234 ADEAQRQGIPSITHA

-287 IPMMS
+287 IPMVS
-292 TLGIFVPTFAADNTV
+292 TLGIFVPTFAADNEL

-341 RMLWDAGIVYGFG
+341 RMLWDAGVVYGFG
-354 TDTRFLPRDA
+354 TDTRFEPQDS

-376 SAEDIVTIMGR
+376 SAADIVTIMSR
-387 NAAISIGR
+387 NAAIAIGR
-395 LDELG
+395 LNELG

-420 PYDLLNVRVVVQGG
+420 PYDLLNVRVVIQGG

>member
-1 MRSTSSLLAIGQL
+1 
-14 TLLVCGPVQGQD
+14 
-26 LVIANA
+26 
-32 RIIDGNGGIIDS
+32 
-44 GSVVVRDGRIASVSA
+44 
-59 ATANAAVEPA
+59 
-69 AAEPADAGGA
+69 
-79 RTINAGGMTVM
+79 
-90 PGFIDAHRHLIS
+90 
-102 GDPDLWL
+102 
-109 AEQAVPRMQEFLDAG
+109 
-124 FTTVLSAGDD
+124 
-134 LDAILELRRRLDE
+134 
-147 GEIRGPRLIAAGR
+147 
-160 APLAQSTGGFAPGV
+160 
-174 DPARIDVSRPPHRP
+174 
-188 TEPAPGIPHE
+188 
-198 ETRARVQQ
+198 
-206 LAAIGVDAIKTVI
+206 
-219 IVTPDGPEQETLSVI
+219 DGPERETLSVI
-234 ADEARRLGIPSITHA
+234 ADEAERWGIPSITHA

-274 LDEETAR
+274 LDEDTAQ

-292 TLGIFVPTFAADNTV
+292 TLGIFVPTFAADNAI

-317 PRFRDLD
+317 PRFRDLE

-354 TDTRFLPRDA
+354 TDTRFLPRDS

-376 SAEDIVTIMGR
+376 SAEDIVTIMSR
-387 NAAISIGR
+387 NAAIAIGR

-400 TVEAGKLADLVIL
+400 TVEAGKLADLVLL

-420 PYDLLNVRVVVQGG
+420 PYNLLNVSMVIKGG

>member
-1 MRSTSSLLAIGQL
+1 MRMTSGLLAIGHL
-14 TLLVCGPVQGQD
+14 ILLVCGQAWGQN

-32 RIIDGNGGIIDS
+32 RVIDGNGGVIDS
-44 GSVVVRDGRIASVSA
+44 GTILVRDGRISSVS
-59 ATANAAVEPA
+59 TEPA
-69 AAEPADAGGA
+69 ESDGVQVIDAGGL
-79 RTINAGGMTVM
+79 TVM
-90 PGFIDAHRHLIS
+90 PGFIDAHRHVIN
-102 GDPDLWL
+102 GDPDQWL
-109 AEQAVPRMQEFLDAG
+109 DEQAVPRMREFLDAG

-134 LDAILELRRRLDE
+134 LDAILELRRRLEE
-147 GEIRGPRLIAAGR
+147 GEIGGPRLIAAGR

-174 DPARIDVSRPPHRP
+174 DPARIDISRPPHRP

-198 ETRARVQQ
+198 QTRARIQQ
-206 LAAIGVDAIKTVI
+206 LADAGVDAIKTVI

-234 ADEARRLGIPSITHA
+234 ADEAERLGIPSITHA

-292 TLGIFVPTFAADNTV
+292 TLGIFVPTFAADNEV

-354 TDTRFLPRDA
+354 TDTRFLPRDS

-376 SAEDIVTIMGR
+376 SAEDIVTIMSR
-387 NAAISIGR
+387 NAAIAIGR

-400 TVEAGKLADLVIL
+400 TVETGKLADLVIL

-420 PYDLLNVRVVVQGG
+420 PYDLLNVSMVIKGG

>member
-1 MRSTSSLLAIGQL
+1 MRRTFGLLAMGHL
-14 TLLVCGPVQGQD
+14 ALLFCSPVWGQD

-32 RIIDGNGGIIDS
+32 RIIDGNGGVIEN
-44 GSVVVRDGRIASVSA
+44 GTVVVQDGRIASVSA
-59 ATANAAVEPA
+59 G
-69 AAEPADAGGA
+69 PADSGGA
-79 RTINAGGMTVM
+79 QVIDAGGMTVM
-90 PGFIDAHRHLIS
+90 PGFIDAHRHVIS
-102 GDPDLWL
+102 GDPDPWL

-124 FTTVLSAGDD
+124 FTAVLSAGDN

-147 GEIRGPRLIAAGR
+147 GELRGPRLIVAGR
-160 APLAQSTGGFAPGV
+160 APLAQSTGGFTPGV
-174 DPARIDVSRPPHRP
+174 DPARIDISRPPHRP

-198 ETRARVQQ
+198 ETRARIQQ
-206 LAAIGVDAIKTVI
+206 LAAAGVDAIKTVI

-234 ADEARRLGIPSITHA
+234 ADEAERQGIPSITHA

-287 IPMMS
+287 IPMIS
-292 TLGIFVPTFAADNTV
+292 TLGIFVPTFAADNAV
-307 IRDRTGMDNV
+307 IRARTGLDNV
-317 PRFRDLD
+317 PRFRDLY

-341 RMLWDAGIVYGFG
+341 RMLWDAGMVYGFG
-354 TDTRFLPRDA
+354 TDTRFVPRDS
-364 LFHELRPLHLVF
+364 FYQELKPLVLMF
-376 SAEDIVTIMGR
+376 SAQDIVTIMNR
-387 NAAISIGR
+387 NAAMAIGR

-413 DGDPLDD
+413 DGDPLEN
-420 PYDLLNVRVVVQGG
+420 PHDLLDVSMVVKGG

>member
-1 MRSTSSLLAIGQL
+1 MRRTNGLLAIGHL
-14 TLLVCGPVQGQD
+14 TLLVCSPVWGQD
-26 LVIANA
+26 LAIANA
-32 RIIDGNGGIIDS
+32 RIIDGNGGVIDS
-44 GSVVVRDGRIASVSA
+44 GSVVVRGGRIASVSA
-59 ATANAAVEPA
+59 DS
-69 AAEPADAGGA
+69 ADTGGA
-79 RTINAGGMTVM
+79 EVIDAGGMTVM
-90 PGFIDAHRHLIS
+90 PGFIDAHRHVIS
-102 GDPDLWL
+102 GDPDRWL
-109 AEQAVPRMQEFLDAG
+109 AEQAIPRMQEFLDAG

-147 GEIRGPRLIAAGR
+147 GEISGPRLMVSGR

-198 ETRARVQQ
+198 QTRARIQQ
-206 LAAIGVDAIKTVI
+206 LADAGVDTIKTVI
-219 IVTPDGPEQETLSVI
+219 IITPDGPEQETLSVI
-234 ADEARRLGIPSITHA
+234 ADEAQRLGIPSITHA

-287 IPMMS
+287 IPMVS
-292 TLGIFVPTFAADNTV
+292 TLGIFVPTFAADNEL

-341 RMLWDAGIVYGFG
+341 RMLWDAGVVYGFG
-354 TDTRFLPRDA
+354 TDTRFEPQDS

-376 SAEDIVTIMGR
+376 SAADIVTIMSR
-387 NAAISIGR
+387 NAAIAIGR
-395 LDELG
+395 PNELG

-420 PYDLLNVRVVVQGG
+420 PYDLLNVRVVIQGG